1 MRLVQLTAPGRVEVN
16 FMWLP
21 TWLGINKEVKE
32 ALERELAPLVGQEA
46 TDELLDGVNDKLLT
60 LLEQRFP
67 QIQGLRDY
75 LDGLKFVQ
83 L

>member
-46 TDELLDGVNDKLLT
+46 TDELLDAVNDKLLA
-60 LLEQRFP
+60 LIEQRHP
-67 QIQGLRDY
+67 IRGLRDY

>member
-21 TWLGINKEVKE
+21 TWLGINREAKE
-32 ALERELAPLVGQEA
+32 AIEKELSSVVGKPATEEVLDEFNER
-46 TDELLDGVNDKLLT
+46 LLDLLAT
-60 LLEQRFP
+60 RYP
-67 QIQGLRDY
+67 SIQGLRDY

-83 L
+83 I

>member
-32 ALERELAPLVGQEA
+32 ALERELAPLVGKEA
-46 TDELLDGVNDKLLT
+46 TDELLDTVNDKLLT
-60 LLEQRFP
+60 LIEQRFP
-67 QIQGLRDY
+67 LIQGLRDY
-75 LDGLKFVQ
+75 LDGLKFVR

>member
-32 ALERELAPLVGQEA
+32 ALERELAPLVGREA
-46 TDELLDGVNDKLLT
+46 TDELLDGVNDKLLI
-60 LLEQRFP
+60 LIEKRFP

>member
-21 TWLGINKEVKE
+21 TWLGMNKEVKE
-32 ALERELAPLVGQEA
+32 LIEKELATMVGKEA
-46 TDELLDGVNDKLLT
+46 TDELLDETHEKLLT
-60 LLEQRFP
+60 LLEQRYDK
-67 QIQGLRDY
+67 IHGLRDY
-75 LDGLKFVQ
+75 LDGIKFVQ